1 MSAKDY
7 PPIRGPGARQI
18 AYALLL
24 GEVVPKDK
32 WNSWTYSEKF
42 KDCYGVPLVYWS
54 HWEKL
59 ISTLCRTK
67 LCPEFHGTTYEIL
80 RDIDFFSFAQGVDKK
95 AVQLGYSVPGRLEME
110 SLYAQFLL
118 RKFDETKETDVKKK
132 CTLKDALEK
141 VSQEQIMPDPT
152 VVPQLMCQ

>member
-1 MSAKDY
+1 MSAKDN

-24 GEVVPKDK
+24 GEVVPKNK
-32 WNSWTYSEKF
+32 WNSWT
-42 KDCYGVPLVYWS
+42 
-54 HWEKL
+54 
-59 ISTLCRTK
+59 
-67 LCPEFHGTTYEIL
+67 
-80 RDIDFFSFAQGVDKK
+80 FAQGVDRK
-95 AVQLGYSVPGRLEME
+95 AVQLRYSVPGRLEME

-141 VSQEQIMPDPT
+141 RLDEEANEPPGESNIEFDDGGSIGNEYGSKEEGDMEDNKMRRTWWWMKCWPKP
-152 VVPQLMCQ
+152 PLPMKAYIL

>member
-1 MSAKDY
+1 M
-7 PPIRGPGARQI
+7 
-18 AYALLL
+18 
-24 GEVVPKDK
+24 
-32 WNSWTYSEKF
+32 
-42 KDCYGVPLVYWS
+42 
-54 HWEKL
+54 
-59 ISTLCRTK
+59 
-67 LCPEFHGTTYEIL
+67 
-80 RDIDFFSFAQGVDKK
+80 
-95 AVQLGYSVPGRLEME
+95 QLGYSVPGRLEME